1 MIRKCDLTLKS
12 IVDGAEN
19 SFFAEGRLEDFGE
32 KIKVCYREDPAVIH
46 VTFQGG
52 KAWVDR
58 GGDYSLLLELSQ
70 GEVTK
75 GEIGINGN
83 VGELEIRTHTIELSY
98 IGNGL
103 TARLKYDILLGEGI
117 QEMELLI
124 QAKVKE

>member
-1 MIRKCDLTLKS
+1 MIKKCDLTLKS

-46 VTFQGG
+46 VTFHDG
-52 KAWVDR
+52 KVWVDR
-58 GGDYSLLLELSQ
+58 DGDYSLRLELSQ

-83 VGELEIRTHTIELSY
+83 FGELEIRTHLIENAY
-98 IGNGL
+98 FGDGL
-103 TARLKYDILLGEGI
+103 NARLKYDILLGEGV

-124 QAKVKE
+124 QAKVKD